1 MTTLPTVDDGSLK
14 AWAAEHNLGLSCGI
28 GACLSAYRQDLTAL
42 LREAAAGRREYA
54 SRLSGNDRASSTV
67 VDEMALALESEARQ
81 LETVIRLIEG
91 DMSAMTAWLPSWRW
105 TAAMCA
111 DLEKEKPRG

>member
-1 MTTLPTVDDGSLK
+1 MTTLPASDSDSLK
-14 AWAAEHNLGLSCGI
+14 AWAAQHNLGLSCGI

-54 SRLSGNDRASSTV
+54 VNAPDSS
-67 VDEMALALESEARQ
+67 ALVLEDEARQ

-91 DMSAMTAWLPSWRW
+91 DMSTMTAWLPSWRW

-111 DLEKEKPRG
+111 DLEKEPRRG

>member
-1 MTTLPTVDDGSLK
+1 MTTLPTSDSDSLK
-14 AWAAEHNLGLSCGI
+14 AWAAERHLGLSCGI
-28 GACLSAYRQDLTAL
+28 EACLSAYRQDLTAL

-54 SRLSGNDRASSTV
+54 SSLSGNDRASNAV
-67 VDEMALALESEARQ
+67 IDDMALDLESEARQ

-105 TAAMCA
+105 TGEMTEG
-111 DLEKEKPRG
+111 LR

>member
-1 MTTLPTVDDGSLK
+1 VTVLPTSDNNSLM
-14 AWAAEHNLGLSCGI
+14 AWAVEHNLGLSCGI

-54 SRLSGNDRASSTV
+54 VNAPDSS
-67 VDEMALALESEARQ
+67 ALVLEDEARQ

-91 DMSAMTAWLPSWRW
+91 DMAAMTAWLPSWRW
-105 TAAMCA
+105 TDAMTR
-111 DLEKEKPRG
+111 DLEKR